1 MAAAQRGN
9 AGPVMPAAEQLAEAI
24 RGWQAGHPGP
34 LVIAIDGYGASG
46 KTTIASELE
55 LALDAVVVHTDHYYE
70 DHGLFDHNSHPM
82 AQYYHWEP
90 LRRECLEPTIE
101 RGVRLILV
109 EGVSSAAPALADLID
124 RTVFVETPESVRL
137 ERLHGRITDEEW
149 DEDWLQAE
157 RLYFASRPPESF
169 DLIVAGA

>member
-1 MAAAQRGN
+1 
-9 AGPVMPAAEQLAEAI
+9 VTPAAEQLVTAI
-24 RGWQAGHPGP
+24 RAWQTEHRGP

-46 KTTIASELE
+46 KTTIASEVAIE
-55 LALDAVVVHTDHYYE
+55 LDAITVHTDSYYE
-70 DHGLFDHNSHPM
+70 DHGPIDDEPHPM

-101 RGVRLILV
+101 DGAPLILV

-124 RTVFVETPESVRL
+124 RRVFVATPEPVRL
-137 ERLHGRITDEEW
+137 ERLHQRITDEEW

-157 RLYFASRPPESF
+157 RVYFASRPPDSF
-169 DLIVAGA
+169 DLVVPGA